1 MMRWRS
7 IRRLAAVALICGSPV
22 CAAAQPREEAPC
34 IKPGAPPQLPKATF
48 TNADA
53 IRFNLR
59 LEEYN
64 KLVRGYGRCLD
75 RRTQTALTPP
85 ADVAATG
92 NLAAGFY
99 PGSPCRK
106 PSTDFG
112 RRPDKRDA
120 RAVAAHNGKVM
131 AHNRDMESF
140 NLCLEEYVAKAR
152 HDVQEIRAAVAAANA
167 N

>member
-1 MMRWRS
+1 MRWRS
-7 IRRLAAVALICGSPV
+7 IRRWAAVALLSGFPV
-22 CAAAQPREEAPC
+22 CTTAQTREEAPC
-34 IKPGAPPQLPKATF
+34 TKPGAPPQLPKATF
-48 TNADA
+48 TNTDA

-59 LEEYN
+59 LGEHN
-64 KLVRGYGRCLD
+64 QLVRDYGRCLD
-75 RRTQTALTPP
+75 RRSQTALAPP

-99 PGSPCRK
+99 PISPCRK
-106 PSTDFG
+106 PSADFG

-140 NLCLEEYVAKAR
+140 NLCLEDYVAKAR
-152 HDVQEIRAAVAAANA
+152 RDVQELRAAVAAANA